1 FNRDNK
7 RNKVVV
13 TYSTRV
19 AQEYNKL
26 IRRKL
31 QNMEDAPISNGDL
44 VVFSK
49 NQYDLLV
56 MDDTSNEFNEDFF
69 TGDIA
74 EIIATYDRK
83 SSNVRVN
90 NQDVTLSYVKVKYR
104 LERTGKEYVS
114 YLLENVLNSDDS
126 QLSSDERTALFYDAE
141 ERIGIT
147 ETPEEHR
154 CHIKSNNEYWEA
166 AVKKLANVGESGLS
180 VSDKDRIRELLRKHP
195 ICDPKNECERYQL
208 LDKIY
213 QDKFYNSIQVKY
225 AYAMTGHKVQG
236 NEWNDVYVDF
246 TDRNGLDEA
255 SLRWTYTALSR
266 AIKNVLVF
274 NATSLF
280 GNFDIS
286 NEFIGKK
293 KNLEKERETATKIEE
308 YQFNDEKITRLVDK
322 VEEIS
327 ENNSLVVTNI
337 DDRNFEKQYFVLI
350 YLSDV
355 ENNNYVMQAYYNSR
369 KFWTKATLRSKV
381 EIADKLELI
390 G

>member
-1 FNRDNK
+1 
-7 RNKVVV
+7 
-13 TYSTRV
+13 
-19 AQEYNKL
+19 
-26 IRRKL
+26 
-31 QNMEDAPISNGDL
+31 M
-44 VVFSK
+44 
-49 NQYDLLV
+49 
-56 MDDTSNEFNEDFF
+56 
-69 TGDIA
+69 
-74 EIIATYDRK
+74 
-83 SSNVRVN
+83 
-90 NQDVTLSYVKVKYR
+90 
-104 LERTGKEYVS
+104 S

-154 CHIKSNNEYWEA
+154 RHIKSNNEYWEA
-166 AVKKLANVGESGLS
+166 AVKKLANIGESGLS

-246 TDRNGLDEA
+246 TDRNGLDES

-293 KNLEKERETATKIEE
+293 KNLEKEREMATKIEE
-308 YQFNDEKITRLVDK
+308 YQFNDEKIARLVDK

-327 ENNSLVVTNI
+327 ENNGLVVTNI

-381 EIADKLELI
+381 EIAEKLESI
-390 G
+390 GTEFRKINPNFRGSADNE